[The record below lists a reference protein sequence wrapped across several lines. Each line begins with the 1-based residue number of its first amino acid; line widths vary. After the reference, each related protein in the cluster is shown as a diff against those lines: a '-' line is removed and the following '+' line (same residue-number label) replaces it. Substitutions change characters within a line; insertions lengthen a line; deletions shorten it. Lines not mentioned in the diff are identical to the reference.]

1 MVAFLF
7 LTFQAKAVKE
17 TVVVLKVS
25 ESGAEEGLL
34 EPFSDE
40 GLGYKEKTPSKCL
53 AFSVNKIG
61 KNVDWF
67 EVV

>member
-1 MVAFLF
+1 LRG
-7 LTFQAKAVKE
+7 
-17 TVVVLKVS
+17 S
-25 ESGAEEGLL
+25 ECGVEEGLL
-34 EPFSDE
+34 EPVSDK
-40 GLGYKEKTPSKCL
+40 GCLGYKEKTPSKCL